1 MRKTLYDMLL
11 TVKVLF
17 DGEGGGP
24 AAGAT
29 GEGMAPAAGEQTG
42 DMIQDAAGP
51 DTAPTPEE
59 RSKAWQELIRG
70 EYKDLYDSDMQKVAK
85 NRVAKLKELEQ
96 KNAEQ
101 QNVLDR
107 LAVKYGTNDVN
118 AIAQAIDNDTAM
130 WERAADEAGMTTE
143 QYMQFQ
149 NLQRQNAQLIREQA
163 EREEQ
168 MQMQARIQGRLQE
181 AQALQQIYPGF
192 DLRAELENPAFA
204 RLVDHDDIP
213 LQHAYEL
220 IHLNDIKAMTAHTAA
235 AQTEKAVTDNIRA
248 RGTRPA
254 EAGANS
260 HTAFTQKTD
269 FKKMSLDEMQALNQR
284 AMNGEHIDFINT
296 F

>member
-1 MRKTLYDMLL
+1 MRKTLYDLLL

-17 DGEGGGP
+17 DGEGDGS
-24 AAGAT
+24 AAGAP
-29 GEGMAPAAGEQTG
+29 GETAPAAGEPTG
-42 DMIQDAAGP
+42 EMIQDAAGP
-51 DTAPTPEE
+51 EAEAPTPEE

-96 KNAEQ
+96 QNAAQ

-107 LAVKYGTNDVN
+107 LAVKYGTNDVEQ
-118 AIAQAIDNDTAM
+118 IAQAIDNDTAM

-168 MQMQARIQGRLQE
+168 MQMQMRIQGRLQE

-220 IHLNDIKAMTAHTAA
+220 IHLNDIKQAVAQNTA

-254 EAGANS
+254 EAGS
-260 HTAFTQKTD
+260 STHTAFTQKTD
-269 FKKMSLDEMQALNQR
+269 FKRMSLDEMQALNQR
-284 AMNGEHIDFINT
+284 AMNGEKIDFINT